1 MGSCMLSKHFVVL
14 DSPSTSWFI
23 VAGNRNFVVAIESK
37 ICSK

>member
-14 DSPSTSWFI
+14 DSPSISWFI
-23 VAGNRNFVVAIESK
+23 AAGNRNFVVAMEPK